1 MNSVS
6 LARLMRLASPALPI
20 GAFSYSQGLEW
31 AVESGQV
38 SDQDSAQE
46 WIGSVL
52 AGSMARF
59 ELPMLARFSQ
69 AWVENDAGTVARL
82 NEEFLASRETAELRD
97 ESVHMGR
104 ALRIVLVA
112 DGEFER
118 SVLAPLEAI
127 EMPVFPNSFAFAVA
141 RWKLA
146 LTDAA
151 TSYIWSWLENQVTA
165 AIKLVPLGQTAGQ
178 RILAHLTPACASA
191 VDTALSIRPED
202 WSNFS
207 PLFAIASSRHEQQYT
222 RLFRS

>member
-1 MNSVS
+1 MNAVS

-38 SDQDSAQE
+38 VDQDSAQE

-69 AWVENDAGTVARL
+69 AWQENDADAVVRL

-104 ALRIVLVA
+104 ALRTVLVS

-118 SVLAPLEAI
+118 SALAPLEAI
-127 EMPVFPNSFAFAVA
+127 EIPVFPNSFAFAA
-141 RWKLA
+141 TYWKLA
-146 LTDAA
+146 VTDAA

-165 AIKLVPLGQTAGQ
+165 AIKLVPLGQSAGQ
-178 RILAHLTPACASA
+178 RILARLTPACASA
-191 VDTALSIRPED
+191 VETAVSLRPED